1 MKKVLIL
8 IACSA
13 VLFVGLAAILAPSEA
28 RRGGG
33 GHGGGGFHGG
43 GHRGGHM
50 GAGRAMHGNINRSHV
65 NRNVNVNRSR
75 HVNRDVNVNRSRHVN
90 RDVNVNRKYVYRNG
104 RRGYWRNGVWVVAPL
119 VAGATYAASC
129 SYEYNRWQSTGSSYW
144 RDRYYNCAN

>member
-8 IACSA
+8 IACGA
-13 VLFVGLAAILAPSEA
+13 VLFVGLAAILAPTEA
-28 RRGGG
+28 RR
-33 GHGGGGFHGG
+33 GGGGFHGG

-65 NRNVNVNRSR
+65 NRN
-75 HVNRDVNVNRSRHVN
+75 VNVNRSRHVN